1 MMRTATVKR
10 DTTETKIQLSL
21 NLDGSG
27 KQSIETGVGFL
38 NHMLELFVR
47 HGRFDLELICNGDT
61 EVDAH
66 HTTED
71 VGIAIARAF
80 SDALGE
86 RRGIKRY
93 GSMLLPMDEALVM
106 TAIDISGRGM
116 AVVELEIPSEK
127 IGSQFDTELVE
138 EFFIAFA
145 RELGASVHLHQIA
158 GKNSH
163 HIVEACF
170 KGFGRALGE
179 AVAIN
184 QAAPDEIPSTK
195 GTIV

>member
-1 MMRTATVKR
+1 VCDWGTEGDCHQPTAV
-10 DTTETKIQLSL
+10 
-21 NLDGSG
+21 
-27 KQSIETGVGFL
+27 V
-38 NHMLELFVR
+38 
-47 HGRFDLELICNGDT
+47 
-61 EVDAH
+61 A
-66 HTTED
+66 
-71 VGIAIARAF
+71 IAIGRAF
-80 SDALGE
+80 SESLGE

-116 AVVELEIPSEK
+116 AVVELAIPSEK
-127 IGSQFDTELVE
+127 IGQQFDTELVE

-145 RELGASVHLHQIA
+145 RELGATIHLHQIA

-184 QAAPDEIPSTK
+184 LAAPDEIPSTK
-195 GTIV
+195 GTIQ

>member
-1 MMRTATVKR
+1 MRKAEVVRNTS
-10 DTTETKIQLSL
+10 ETKIQLTL
-21 NLDGSG
+21 NIDGTG
-27 KQSIETGVGFL
+27 EQSIQTGVGFL
-38 NHMLELFVR
+38 DHMLELFVR
-47 HGRFDLELICNGDT
+47 HGRFDLNLVCDGDI

-71 VGIAIARAF
+71 IAIAIARAF
-80 SDALGE
+80 SDALGD
-86 RRGIKRY
+86 RRGIIRY
-93 GSMLLPMDEALVM
+93 GSFLLPMDEALIM
-106 TAIDISGRGM
+106 TALDISGRGM

-145 RELGASVHLHQIA
+145 RELGASIHLHQIA

-170 KGFGRALGE
+170 KGFGRALAQ

-184 QAAPDEIPSTK
+184 SAAPDEIPSTK
-195 GTIV
+195 GTII

>member
-1 MMRTATVKR
+1 MT
-10 DTTETKIQLSL
+10 I
-21 NLDGSG
+21 DGTG
-27 KQSIETGVGFL
+27 QQSIKTGVGFL
-38 NHMLELFVR
+38 DHMLELFVR
-47 HGRFDLELICNGDT
+47 HGRFDLTLVCDGDT

-71 VGIAIARAF
+71 VAIAIGRAF
-80 SDALGE
+80 SESLGE

-116 AVVELEIPSEK
+116 AVVELAIPSEK
-127 IGSQFDTELVE
+127 IGQQFDTELVE

-145 RELGASVHLHQIA
+145 RELGATIHLHQIA

-195 GTIV
+195 GTIQ

>member
-1 MMRTATVKR
+1 MRKAEVTR
-10 DTTETKIQLSL
+10 NTTETKIHLQLTI
-21 NLDGSG
+21 DGTG
-27 KQSIETGVGFL
+27 QQSIKTGVGFL
-38 NHMLELFVR
+38 DHMELFVR
-47 HGRFDLELICNGDT
+47 HGRFDLTLVCDGDT

-71 VGIAIARAF
+71 VAIAIGRAF
-80 SDALGE
+80 SESLGE

-116 AVVELEIPSEK
+116 AVVELAIPSEK
-127 IGSQFDTELVE
+127 IGQQFDTELVE

-145 RELGASVHLHQIA
+145 RELGATIHLHQIA

-163 HIVEACF
+163 HIVETCF

-195 GTIV
+195 GTIQ

>member
-1 MMRTATVKR
+1 MRKAEATR
-10 DTTETKIQLSL
+10 NTTETKIHLQLTI
-21 NLDGSG
+21 DGTG
-27 KQSIETGVGFL
+27 QQSIKTGVGFL
-38 NHMLELFVR
+38 DHMLELFVR
-47 HGRFDLELICNGDT
+47 HGRVVFSLVFVGDT
-61 EVDAH
+61 EVYAH

-71 VGIAIARAF
+71 VAIAIGRAF
-80 SDALGE
+80 SESLGE

-116 AVVELEIPSEK
+116 AVVELAIPSEK
-127 IGSQFDTELVE
+127 IGQQFDTELVE

-145 RELGASVHLHQIA
+145 RELGATIHLHQIA

-195 GTIV
+195 GTIQ